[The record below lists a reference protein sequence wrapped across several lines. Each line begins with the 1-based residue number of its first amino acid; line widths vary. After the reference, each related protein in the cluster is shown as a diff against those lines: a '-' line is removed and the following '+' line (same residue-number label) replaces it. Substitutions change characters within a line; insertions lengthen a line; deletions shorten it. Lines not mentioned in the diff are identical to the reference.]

1 MMKGHQYRKTSK
13 NYDIYDFL
21 VLSPCLF
28 YSILSVLRD
37 PVFPTVQ
44 LISTLVHFLPRKWS
58 NVLLL
63 FVKKFQNFPF
73 RFSLLLQKCPTI
85 SLSIA
90 FNYEGRSKLRYA
102 FRVISLTYL
111 FGTFVKASIK
121 TIKKG
126 LCVHY
131 TRVKSAET
139 TKYTSFGQWPI
150 YWFQNS
156 LMVLRS
162 LVTTK
167 QV

>member
-1 MMKGHQYRKTSK
+1 MFILQYT
-13 NYDIYDFL
+13 
-21 VLSPCLF
+21 VCLTG
-28 YSILSVLRD
+28 
-37 PVFPTVQ
+37 PMVFPTVQ